1 MILIDIALINSCL
14 YFMFTLKTTKQT
26 LSFDLYVLDLRRRAF
41 NAYFFASNY
50 QLIWG
55 VSALRRRGYTRAV
68 SL

>member
-50 QLIWG
+50 QLI
-55 VSALRRRGYTRAV
+55 
-68 SL
+68 